1 MDSDSGKRLH
11 GCITDRTIPLDEF
24 CRQEDNANKSKC
36 GFAALCC
43 ILDAALHGSC
53 LSDCH
58 FFNLGVQLTGNATD
72 HLVVI
77 IDVNRFQELE
87 IDFFGPEQS
96 L

>member
-1 MDSDSGKRLH
+1 MDADSGKRVH
-11 GCITDRTIPLDEF
+11 DWITDRTILLDEF
-24 CRQEDNANKSKC
+24 CRQEDNANKSRC

-58 FFNLGVQLTGNATD
+58 FFNFGVRLTETATE

-87 IDFFGPEQS
+87 INIFGPKQS